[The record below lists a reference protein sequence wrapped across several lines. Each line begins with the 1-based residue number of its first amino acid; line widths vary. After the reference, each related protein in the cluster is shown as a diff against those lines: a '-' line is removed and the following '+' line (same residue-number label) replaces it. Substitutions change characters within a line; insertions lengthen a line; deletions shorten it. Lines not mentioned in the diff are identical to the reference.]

1 MSIELK
7 IKAEN
12 GSDLVDRVKDLF
24 ETFFKPEPVKVSVV
38 MQEVRD
44 DGSLGPE
51 TALEKLD
58 ELVKEAV
65 SIVGMAEADLFPATD
80 QVGDKAEP
88 KKTRAKKPDA
98 PVNPVFDLEKD
109 LRPRTKALVAV
120 GKITELKALFERFG
134 CDSVGK
140 LKPDQFADFMSESEK
155 LL

>member
-7 IKAEN
+7 IMAAN

-24 ETFFKPEPVKVSVV
+24 ETFFKPDVPAAEPATV
-38 MQEVRD
+38 
-44 DGSLGPE
+44 P
-51 TALEKLD
+51 EKLD
-58 ELVKEAV
+58 EVVKEAV
-65 SIVGMAEADLFPATD
+65 SIVVSAEADIFPATD
-80 QVGDKAEP
+80 HVGDKIEP

-98 PVNPVFDLEKD
+98 PFVRPGAVVTDGYDLEEH
-109 LRPRTKALVAV
+109 LRPRTKALVAA
-120 GKITELKALFERFG
+120 GKIAELKALFDKFG